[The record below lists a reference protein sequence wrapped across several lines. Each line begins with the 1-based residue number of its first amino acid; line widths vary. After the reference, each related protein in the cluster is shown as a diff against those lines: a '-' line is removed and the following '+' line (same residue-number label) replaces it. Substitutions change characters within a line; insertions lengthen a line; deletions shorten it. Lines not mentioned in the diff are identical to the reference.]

1 VAIRLVAFD
10 LDGTLIRGY
19 NALAVVGIAH
29 GHPEWEKR
37 MEILSMRGMSP
48 AAMTE
53 RMAPWQGYSKGD
65 LCGALAQSRFAPG
78 VDEAFALLHGRGVTT
93 AICSLGWD
101 FLVEWFAAR
110 FGATHWAASRLGPDG
125 AVTPLWPEDKGPWL
139 ERLAAELGLS
149 RQEIAAVG
157 DSPRDASLLRTAG
170 HAFYVGADKPEAPH
184 PVRCYPDGDL
194 AVVARAILQL

>member
-78 VDEAFALLHGRGVTT
+78 VDEAFALLH
-93 AICSLGWD
+93 
-101 FLVEWFAAR
+101 
-110 FGATHWAASRLGPDG
+110 GATHWAASRLGPDG